1 MIIFAYNSY
10 SDYSKSQDPTACIDP
25 IKASDAHK
33 SQKYYCAYCG
43 CEMHTCTR
51 DDGVSW
57 FVCYKGVRH
66 TGAVCSQLAQ
76 NSNRTIIDTDI
87 ANFDIDKFFEKIMK
101 ERIEA
106 YPKLPGGIEGPE
118 SAGDDPDPDE
128 YNNGGGNIDTNDSM
142 QESDFPNEVF
152 PVYPDG
158 DESEIKVRCPAKL
171 KDIIDILEFDRRSP
185 DYIIN
190 RAKNIRVMDLLYT
203 YRYTELFYN
212 PDILSNN
219 TRILGLKPIV
229 PLRKNSI
236 LAEMYNTKVNGRLKF
251 IIHFNDQKQYNKIS
265 SCIFP
270 KNEKTSK
277 ETLNYESR
285 YISIFILACWQRSSD
300 YTDTN
305 GNTHIQFTGEIVNE
319 NQIYLPKKYLIKKKS

>member
-1 MIIFAYNSY
+1 
-10 SDYSKSQDPTACIDP
+10 
-25 IKASDAHK
+25 
-33 SQKYYCAYCG
+33 
-43 CEMHTCTR
+43 
-51 DDGVSW
+51 
-57 FVCYKGVRH
+57 
-66 TGAVCSQLAQ
+66 
-76 NSNRTIIDTDI
+76 
-87 ANFDIDKFFEKIMK
+87 MK

-106 YPKLPGGIEGPE
+106 YSKLPGGIEGPE

-128 YNNGGGNIDTNDSM
+128 YNNGGGNIDTIDSM

-158 DESEIKVRCPAKL
+158 DESEIKVKCPAEL

-190 RAKNIRVMDLLYT
+190 KAKNIKVMDLLFT
-203 YRYTELFYN
+203 YRYTELFNN

-219 TRILGLKPIV
+219 TRVLGLKPIT
-229 PLRKNSI
+229 PLGKNSI
-236 LAEMYNTKVNGRLKF
+236 LAEMYNTKVNGRLRF

-305 GNTHIQFTGEIVNE
+305 GNTHIQFTGEIVNK
-319 NQIYLPKKYLIKKKS
+319 NQIHLPKKYLIKKKS

>member
-10 SDYSKSQDPTACIDP
+10 SDYSKCQNPTACIDP

-33 SQKYYCAYCG
+33 SRVYFCTDCG
-43 CEMHTCTR
+43 CKMHTRTEAN
-51 DDGVSW
+51 GASY
-57 FVCYKGVRH
+57 FVCYEGERH
-66 TGAVCSQLAQ
+66 TGAVCSQLAK

-158 DESEIKVRCPAKL
+158 DESEIKVKCPAEL

-190 RAKNIRVMDLLYT
+190 KAKNIKVMDLLFT
-203 YRYTELFYN
+203 YRYTELFNN

-219 TRILGLKPIV
+219 TRVLGLKPIT
-229 PLRKNSI
+229 PLGKNSI
-236 LAEMYNTKVNGRLKF
+236 LAEMYNTKVNGRLRF

-305 GNTHIQFTGEIVNE
+305 GNTHIEFTGEIVNK
-319 NQIYLPKKYLIKKKS
+319 NQIHLPKKYLIKKKS